1 MIIIFEISTRHYI
14 SPKAE
19 ITTKR
24 TFEKVSPAVTDLNW
38 LISISIKEKRET
50 DLLQSFI
57 PLMYFFHFALKSRKE

>member
-24 TFEKVSPAVTDLNW
+24 TFEKVSPAVTDFNW
-38 LISISIKEKRET
+38 LISISISIKEKRET

-57 PLMYFFHFALKSRKE
+57 PLMYFFH

>member
-1 MIIIFEISTRHYI
+1 LKFPHDIKL

-57 PLMYFFHFALKSRKE
+57 PLMYFFPLKSRKE